1 MRHSVI
7 FLVGALV
14 LSLTGAALLS
24 AQQLSAVVPVASHSD
39 VSVAFRFGTPGF
51 GLEVGKLLTGHI
63 AARVGGNYYKISKTK
78 DQSNIT
84 YDASLKLHA
93 VSALIDFYP
102 AQRGSFHL
110 TGGIVTNPL
119 TITGT
124 ARPSSGTYTIND
136 TSYSSSDVGILTA
149 QGKFPGVSP
158 YLGFGFGTP
167 ASSGGALKFLFDL
180 GAVIGQPTI
189 SLTAT
194 GAASNLAANLQA
206 QAKRTQDDVDKYLK
220 VYPVMA
226 FGLAYRF

>member
-1 MRHSVI
+1 
-7 FLVGALV
+7 
-14 LSLTGAALLS
+14 
-24 AQQLSAVVPVASHSD
+24 
-39 VSVAFRFGTPGF
+39 
-51 GLEVGKLLTGHI
+51 
-63 AARVGGNYYKISKTK
+63 
-78 DQSNIT
+78 
-84 YDASLKLHA
+84 

-102 AQRGSFHL
+102 AQRGSFRL

-136 TSYSSSDVGILTA
+136 TSYSSSDVGILA
-149 QGKFPGVSP
+149 VQGKFPGVSP
-158 YLGFGFGTP
+158 LLGFGFGTP

-206 QAKRTQDDVDKYLK
+206 QANRTQDDVDKYLK

-226 FGLAYRF
+226 FGLACPF